1 MYESST
7 SGSSVSRGAASG
19 GVFCGESASES
30 SRYEAAA
37 SGSLDYIGLTIHA
50 PSSGGSDSGCDA
62 AGVRAFAGAMPGE
75 DRWRVARRRAG
86 VMSAFLARHD
96 ECVGEGVPLH
106 DVATRWCGRPRAGAV
121 VGVACDSEARGVS
134 LTSVQHCNSVARCP
148 VCSERIRTARAGELS
163 GVLAAAAAAG
173 LRVLF
178 ITLTVRHDASDS
190 CCEVWDLCSRAWSR
204 WRRRAAVSRLFAV
217 SRAWWRAVD
226 ATCSM
231 RTGWHVHLHVLVF
244 VPAGSMD
251 LAAWREAVLGEWVLA
266 VEACGGAASRR
277 GQLVEEGSLADASR
291 MAWYAAK
298 ASWSGLSLEAVSS
311 SGVSSGGG
319 YSPFMLLDLLSAGG
333 SAAWADRMLVEWCVG
348 SYGRRVFQASRG
360 WAAFVS
366 SLPVSAG
373 AGAVWSS
380 RAAVAASRDDVRAS
394 RVALPCAV
402 MTHGAAVR
410 VSSLPVSVR
419 VAVLD
424 DLRHAEVAV
433 ACAAAGLVLVPSGV
447 WCGGRR
453 VGVGGVPLAY
463 LDTVDGVLGSAL
475 NADSTLSA
483 CVRHDGFV
491 SVAGLRRLG
500 LSAGDVVFNEVW
512 RLEGEVALMLAW
524 RGLSVDDALPYLP
537 ELGVGDDV
545 LAGVDVALDD
555 FPDVPVFDESLAGV
569 GDDVLAVDD
578 VLDDFP
584 DVLDGFTGVMPAS
597 G

>member
-37 SGSLDYIGLTIHA
+37 SGSLDYIGLTLHA
-50 PSSGGSDSGCDA
+50 PSSVGSDSGCDA

-204 WRRRAAVSRLFAV
+204 WRRRASVSRLFAV

-244 VPAGSMD
+244 VPAGAMD

-291 MAWYAAK
+291 LSWYVAK

-319 YSPFMLLDLLSAGG
+319 FSPFMLLDLLSAGG
-333 SAAWADRMLVEWCVG
+333 AFGAWADRMLVEWCVG
-348 SYGRRVFQASRG
+348 SYGKRVFQASRG

-366 SLPVSAG
+366 SLSVSAG
-373 AGAVWSS
+373 DAASAVWSS
-380 RAAVAASRDDVRAS
+380 RAAAAAARCDVRAS
-394 RVALPCAV
+394 RVSVPCAV
-402 MTHGAAVR
+402 LTHEAAVR
-410 VSSLPVSVR
+410 VSSLPVAVR

-424 DLRHAEVAV
+424 DLRHGEAAV
-433 ACAAAGLVLVPSGV
+433 ACAAAGLVMVPSGV

-453 VGVGGVPLAY
+453 VGVGGVPLLY
-463 LDTVDGVLGSAL
+463 LDVPSGVLGSAL
-475 NADSTLSA
+475 NAGSTLAA
-483 CVRHDGFV
+483 CLLHDGFV

-500 LSAGDVVFNEVW
+500 LSAGDAVFNCVY
-512 RLEGEVALMLAW
+512 RLEGEVSLMLSW
-524 RGLSVDDALPYLP
+524 RGLAVDDVLPYLP
-537 ELGVGDDV
+537 GLGVGDDV
-545 LAGVDVALDD
+545 LDD

-569 GDDVLAVDD
+569 DDDVLAVDD

-584 DVLDGFTGVMPAS
+584 DVLDDFTGVMPAS